1 MFGFRRF
8 PGVNLAVVFLLLVTR
23 LNFSLIRWFSWRHV
37 SEVVDKRHKRCR
49 HDTLYG
55 QKVGVTLHNY
65 FTSNRCL
72 MLYLVTWQHKKTASY
87 MLAIVNLDLT
97 LYLQNTRGK
106 RIIGPILPI
115 KGDISF

>member
-1 MFGFRRF
+1 
-8 PGVNLAVVFLLLVTR
+8 
-23 LNFSLIRWFSWRHV
+23 
-37 SEVVDKRHKRCR
+37 
-49 HDTLYG
+49 
-55 QKVGVTLHNY
+55 
-65 FTSNRCL
+65 
-72 MLYLVTWQHKKTASY
+72 